1 MAREFVVLLRFG
13 SERAM
18 YNKGDEVPP
27 LSDQEFLEFMKD
39 KHIGIKEIEEDKII
53 PYQQIEKLSD
63 EKLLNL
69 IKEVKKEIEARK
81 KPPKKRRPIG
91 TYIAIAIPIAVVALL
106 LYIRIITP
114 ARVDPYLIE
123 QYYKVQVLEDGSKVC
138 EVYYKVENKGGPGT
152 YRLDAEIELAKAKP
166 LDWKR
171 TWKSINVPT
180 EGEDINEGHVRFPLE
195 SEDEVIDSSI
205 EVFGD

>member
-13 SERAM
+13 SGRAM

-27 LSDQEFLEFMKD
+27 LSDQEFLEFIKD

-63 EKLLNL
+63 EELLNL

-91 TYIAIAIPIAVVALL
+91 TYIAIAIPIAIVALL

-138 EVYYKVENKGGPGT
+138 EVYYKVENKGGSGS

-166 LDWKR
+166 EDWKR

-180 EGEDINEGHVRFPLE
+180 EGEDISEGYVRFPLE
-195 SEDEVIDSSI
+195 SEDEVIDSSVK
-205 EVFGD
+205 VFGD